1 MLRTRT
7 QDPFQNLP
15 QDHCWD
21 EEEVG
26 KGAGEEQNFHTQSCT
41 HVFTKRKTLRTHSCG
56 YAHTRPN
63 TETHRCTCT
72 YRHIHT
78 CRHSY
83 TCIQTHLHTDRYIHT
98 HTQVPALTDTD
109 TPHSHTQGTCHTH
122 PCKQPPPQSPCPSPA
137 GPSAQG
143 DSPLQAPVP
152 MTGRTS
158 GWGREGTGGGDAGWT
173 PGQTGAALTHSDC
186 PGCGVH

>member
-1 MLRTRT
+1 M
-7 QDPFQNLP
+7 
-15 QDHCWD
+15 
-21 EEEVG
+21 G

-158 GWGREGTGGGDAGWT
+158 GWGREGTGGGGCRLDSRANWGRPHPLRLSWVWGPLKELGHLLT
-173 PGQTGAALTHSDC
+173 GQPEHSWVKSPDMT
-186 PGCGVH
+186 